1 MKVKNL
7 SEYKKKII
15 KLIESD
21 ITGYQVFKDTGL
33 SQTVMSSLR
42 TGKRDVDNLRLG
54 TTEKLYEYACK
65 VL

>member
-1 MKVKNL
+1 MGVDNM
-7 SEYKKKII
+7 SDYKLKII
-15 KLIESD
+15 ELIESD

-42 TGKRDVDNLRLG
+42 TGKRDIDNLRLG
-54 TTEKLYEYACK
+54 TAEKLYEYACK

>member
-1 MKVKNL
+1 M
-7 SEYKKKII
+7 SDYKLKII
-15 KLIESD
+15 ELIESD